1 MEKEN
6 WINEILNSTNGMTH
20 VAPNEGLYSK
30 IEQKIFLN
38 KNVVSTQTVWL
49 VAASLVILTSLNISV
64 LQNKKGTTNETSEAI
79 IASTLNKSN
88 QLY

>member
-6 WINEILNSTNGMTH
+6 WINEILNSANGMTK
-20 VAPNEGLYSK
+20 VTPNEDLYSR
-30 IEQKIFLN
+30 IEQKIFL
-38 KNVVSTQTVWL
+38 KDNVVSIKTVWL
-49 VAASLVILTSLNISV
+49 VAASIVILISLNISA
-64 LQNKKGTTNETSEAI
+64 LQNKQATTNETSEAI

>member
-6 WINEILNSTNGMTH
+6 WINEILNSTNGMTQ
-20 VAPNEGLYSK
+20 VTPNEGLYSK
-30 IEQKIFLN
+30 IEQKIFL
-38 KNVVSTQTVWL
+38 KENVVSIKTVWL
-49 VAASLVILTSLNISV
+49 VAASIVILISLNISA
-64 LQNKKGTTNETSEAI
+64 LQNMKATTNETSEAI